1 LSRVI
6 PGLPEFQNKLL
17 SAALVLFSL
26 GSNAL
31 AQRPADSAPGKT
43 AAPVAL
49 VRGWDLDSGPDDG
62 RIHLDVAVTDASGKP
77 VAGLKQSDFTLL
89 DEGHPTPIQSFQAF
103 EAANSDSPTE
113 LILVLD
119 QANLNPVNAAG
130 AEHALLRFLRQ
141 NGGHLAMPTQI
152 YRYSD
157 SGLETTAKR
166 SSDGNALAE
175 AVEKKH
181 GMTRLWEPRPQYCSG
196 CNGASY
202 YELDPVLN
210 SQQALGSVVL
220 EARRRPG
227 RKIAIWIGYGWPVSD
242 HTNAFSTI
250 TEFSTRMREAQM
262 TLYGVSAWADPK
274 VLDDH
279 RPYDYTF
286 FLDGVRTAKEAKF
299 THLSLDV
306 LATQSGGTTL
316 TTKYAKEADSHVA
329 PEQIDRI
336 VLSGM
341 NTIVAQTGS
350 YYRLSFEPVRTEQVD
365 EYHDLKVEIGQP
377 GLTAHT
383 NTGYYDQPVYYDQPR
398 VTARRLDVAQLE
410 SLLEQDHGE
419 SDSTLAAELSGMELT
434 ERMSSARLTAWK
446 SRLPGKKSWQALV
459 GVADASAFLALP
471 AADVPALPEPSLAER
486 REQLTRIIHYLG
498 ELMPTL
504 PNLFATR
511 TTERYEE
518 PKQGENDTWKTAR
531 ADRALHVEASD
542 SVTVLYRNG
551 GDFEDAATKGHKK
564 PKETTRQLETHG
576 TFGAILA
583 MVMNGAVRGRIVWGG
598 WEKGDSGPVAVFRY
612 AVPQSESRYQ
622 VSNCCYPDYLGGGTF
637 ELSPAYHGRISFDPA
652 TGTILRLTVQ
662 PDLTEKMPLIR
673 SDVAVEYGPIQ
684 AGGNTYI
691 CPVHSVSVLRGR
703 TARPIHQ
710 WGETFETYGPF
721 ETMLTDVSFRDYHR
735 FGSTSEVLPAF
746 EKVPDPKD

>member
-1 LSRVI
+1 M
-6 PGLPEFQNKLL
+6 PALPLKLL
-17 SAALVLFSL
+17 WAALLVLSVASN
-26 GSNAL
+26 GS
-31 AQRPADSAPGKT
+31 AQQPADSAPAKT
-43 AAPVAL
+43 AAPQTL
-49 VRGWDLDSGPDDG
+49 VQGWDLNSGPDDG

-89 DEGHPTPIQSFQAF
+89 DEGRPTAIRSFQELDAT
-103 EAANSDSPTE
+103 SPDLPTE
-113 LILVLD
+113 LILILD

-130 AEHALLRFLRQ
+130 AERSLLRFLRQ

-157 SGLETTAKR
+157 SGLDATAKPSR
-166 SSDGNALAE
+166 DGNSLAE
-175 AVEKKH
+175 AIEKKH

-202 YELDPVLN
+202 YNLDPVLN

-220 EARRRPG
+220 AARRKPG
-227 RKIAIWIGYGWPVSD
+227 RKIAIWIGYGWPVLD
-242 HTNAFSTI
+242 HTNAFYTI
-250 TEFSTRMREAQM
+250 TEFSTRLREAQVA
-262 TLYGVSAWADPK
+262 LYGVSAWADPK
-274 VLDDH
+274 VLDEH
-279 RPYDYTF
+279 RPYDYKLY
-286 FLDGVRTAKEAKF
+286 LDGVRTAKEAKF

-306 LATQSGGTTL
+306 LAAQTGGATV

-336 VLSGM
+336 MLNGM
-341 NTIVAQTGS
+341 NGIVAQTGG

-365 EYHDLKVEIGQP
+365 EYHDLKVEMGQP
-377 GLTAHT
+377 GLIAHT

-398 VTARRLDVAQLE
+398 VAVRRLDVAQFE
-410 SLLEQDHGE
+410 SMLEQKRAE

-459 GVADASAFLALP
+459 GVADASAFLGLP
-471 AADVPALPEPSLAER
+471 AMDIPPLPEPSLAER

-498 ELMPTL
+498 ELMPKL

-511 TTERYEE
+511 TTDRYEE
-518 PKQGENDTWKTAR
+518 PNQGDHETWKTAR
-531 ADRALHVEASD
+531 ADRSLHVEASD

-551 GDFEDAATKGHKK
+551 QDFEDADAKGRKK

-583 MVMNGAVRGRIVWGG
+583 TVMTDAVRGRIVWGS

-612 AVPQSESRYQ
+612 SVPQSESHYK
-622 VSNCCYPDYLGGGTF
+622 VSHCCYPEYLGGGAF
-637 ELSPAYHGRISFDPA
+637 ELSPAYHGSMAFDPA

-662 PDLTEKMPLIR
+662 PDLSEKFPLIR
-673 SDVAVEYGPIQ
+673 SDIAVEYGPVQ

-691 CPVHSVSVLRGR
+691 CPVRSVSILRGR
-703 TARPIHQ
+703 TARPVNE
-710 WGETFETYGPF
+710 WGERFETYGPF

-746 EKVPDPKD
+746 EPVPEKKN